1 MGGVSPV
8 LCRIRCTPFCAG
20 NALPLPAMAVFLQ
33 LFLAYDCMNQDTK
46 DNSFKWVP
54 QALMVAA
61 ASERPRM
68 PHASSRPPPDATSF
82 IVFATAAMAS
92 QFSRAAAQ
100 RWPHSYVASAG
111 VCGAVCACGCRCV
124 VLGEALRG
132 WLRETLSV
140 HSNCDDPKM
149 PEDLHIKNER
159 GYAPQASSTQRA
171 QSPHASAGTSC
182 EDLDRDFHHVTT
194 ISLQMAGDHRST
206 SPREGLHATGRITGA
221 PLRG

>member
-92 QFSRAAAQ
+92 QFSRAAAPPLAALL
-100 RWPHSYVASAG
+100 RRPRRRPW
-111 VCGAVCACGCRCV
+111 RCV
-124 VLGEALRG
+124 RLR
-132 WLRETLSV
+132 LPV
-140 HSNCDDPKM
+140 
-149 PEDLHIKNER
+149 R
-159 GYAPQASSTQRA
+159 GSRRGA
-171 QSPHASAGTSC
+171 
-182 EDLDRDFHHVTT
+182 EKLV
-194 ISLQMAGDHRST
+194 AGDLKRT
-206 SPREGLHATGRITGA
+206 LK
-221 PLRG
+221 LR